1 MGKSQR
7 GLLFPG
13 CLGQNRSLRGEMC
26 TRWPPEMPGLLRGLY
41 WCPARLQGK
50 LELSRHFLQEAFP
63 IKKLSFQ
70 YVTLLVIYLP
80 IYLCL
85 SIHWVFFCQEHLNKT
100 CSYSHH
106 DSKQSTQL
114 NWLKI
119 FCCESFQ
126 HEIEFPPGRSPL
138 GMAAGP
144 CCVAAAPASTGTA
157 MGEMQHGQGT
167 TEPNE
172 GIELPHPIFHYT
184 ITTEEA
190 HSPSSSVPSSLI
202 SSISISTAIDTG
214 IILWQ
219 VIVFP
224 ISSPFGKWGNV
235 KMPYFLQALVS
246 NEHLNDPKLC
256 CQQWGTLRS
265 LFLIYSLKAISPHIK
280 LSRSLDLC
288 LKLNLII

>member
-13 CLGQNRSLRGEMC
+13 CLGQNRSLGGEMC

-50 LELSRHFLQEAFP
+50 LELSSHFLQEAFP

-85 SIHWVFFCQEHLNKT
+85 SIHWGFFLPVT
-100 CSYSHH
+100 
-106 DSKQSTQL
+106 SKQNLQL
-114 NWLKI
+114 QSPWLKAKYSVELAQNI
-119 FCCESFQ
+119 LLWVISARNWVSTWQ
-126 HEIEFPPGRSPL
+126 VPP

-157 MGEMQHGQGT
+157 MGETQHGQGT

-202 SSISISTAIDTG
+202 SSISISTALDTG

-256 CQQWGTLRS
+256 CQQGGTLRS
-265 LFLIYSLKAISPHIK
+265 LFLIYSLKAISSHINYPGH
-280 LSRSLDLC
+280 LTSA
-288 LKLNLII
+288 